1 MASIRPI
8 KNKEGEI
15 TSYQITVSAGRV
27 GGKQVRKYKTWTPAP
42 GMTAR
47 QIEKALNKEAVQ
59 FEEAVQKGYSVGGNQ
74 TFGDYAQYV
83 IGLKERGGAKHN
95 TIREYHHLMK
105 RIVPAIGHIKLDKL
119 RPQHLNAFYRNLE
132 EQGVADVPDRAT
144 AKPDIREKVSTTQK
158 ALAVASGLSVNTV
171 ALALQGKRVSLS
183 TAQAIAA
190 ALGRRVEELFT
201 VDKRQEK
208 LSSKTVLE
216 YHRFISAVLAQAEK
230 EMLVTYNA
238 AQKATPPKLE
248 RKEADYFQPEE
259 VEQIR
264 DALEGEPVKWRAVT
278 HLLLITGVRRGELC
292 GLRWDRIDWENHQIK
307 IDRTILYSPDR
318 GIYESSTKTGNVR
331 FIKLPQETME
341 LLREYRVWYNE
352 QRLLNGDRWRE
363 SGFVFVK
370 ETGGPMMPDSV
381 NAWLNKFSK
390 RKGLPPIHPH
400 KFRHT
405 MASLLYFSHAD
416 SVSISKR
423 LGHARVSTTTDI
435 YSHLIAQA
443 DEAASECI
451 ADAVLRKKA

>member
-1 MASIRPI
+1 M
-8 KNKEGEI
+8 
-15 TSYQITVSAGRV
+15 
-27 GGKQVRKYKTWTPAP
+27 
-42 GMTAR
+42 
-47 QIEKALNKEAVQ
+47 
-59 FEEAVQKGYSVGGNQ
+59 
-74 TFGDYAQYV
+74 
-83 IGLKERGGAKHN
+83 
-95 TIREYHHLMK
+95 
-105 RIVPAIGHIKLDKL
+105 
-119 RPQHLNAFYRNLE
+119 
-132 EQGVADVPDRAT
+132 
-144 AKPDIREKVSTTQK
+144 
-158 ALAVASGLSVNTV
+158 NTV

-201 VDKRQEK
+201 VDRRQEK

-292 GLRWDRIDWENHQIK
+292 GLRWDRIDWENHQVK

-352 QRLLNGDRWRE
+352 QRLLNGDRWTE

-405 MASLLYFSHAD
+405 MASLLYFNHAD

>member
-47 QIEKALNKEAVQ
+47 QIEKALNAEAVK
-59 FEEAVQKGYSVGGNQ
+59 FEEAVEKGFSGGDRQ
-74 TFGDYAQYV
+74 TFGDYARYV
-83 IGLKERGGAKHN
+83 IGLKESGGAKHN
-95 TIREYHHLMK
+95 TIREYTHLMK
-105 RIVPAIGHIKLDKL
+105 RIDPAIGHIKLDKL

-132 EQGVADVPDRAT
+132 EKGVADLPAKAT
-144 AKPDIREKVSTTQK
+144 AKPGLREKVTTTQK
-158 ALAVASGLSVNTV
+158 ALAAAAGLSVNTV
-171 ALALQGKRVSLS
+171 ALALQGRRVALT
-183 TAQAIAA
+183 TAQAIAH
-190 ALGRRVEELFT
+190 ALGRRVEDLFT
-201 VDKRQEK
+201 VDKREES

-259 VEQIR
+259 VERIR

-292 GLRWDRIDWENHQIK
+292 GLRWDRIDWENHQVK

-341 LLREYRVWYNE
+341 LLRQYRVWYNE
-352 QRLLNGDRWRE
+352 QRLLNGDRWTE
-363 SGFVFVK
+363 SGYVFVK

-405 MASLLYFSHAD
+405 MASLLYFNHAD

-443 DEAASECI
+443 DEAASQCI

>member
-27 GGKQVRKYKTWTPAP
+27 GGK
-42 GMTAR
+42 
-47 QIEKALNKEAVQ
+47 
-59 FEEAVQKGYSVGGNQ
+59 
-74 TFGDYAQYV
+74 
-83 IGLKERGGAKHN
+83 HN
-95 TIREYHHLMK
+95 TFREYNHLMK

-158 ALAVASGLSVNTV
+158 ALAAASGLSVNTV

-201 VDKRQEK
+201 VDRRQEK
-208 LSSKTVLE
+208 LSSKTLLE

-248 RKEADYFQPEE
+248 RKEAECFQPEE

-264 DALEGEPVKWRAVT
+264 DALEGEPVKWRTAT

-292 GLRWDRIDWENHQIK
+292 GLKWEDFDSEAGTLKVRRTIHAGK
-307 IDRTILYSPDR
+307 GGELTAGDPKTYAGTRTILLPYSTAQFLQRRRETALTGWIFPDPFR
-318 GIYESSTKTGNVR
+318 PERPANPGSAYRRLKQILAEA
-331 FIKLPQETME
+331 KLPDIRFHD
-341 LLREYRVWYNE
+341 L
-352 QRLLNGDRWRE
+352 
-363 SGFVFVK
+363 
-370 ETGGPMMPDSV
+370 
-381 NAWLNKFSK
+381 
-390 RKGLPPIHPH
+390 
-400 KFRHT
+400 RHT
-405 MASLLYFSHAD
+405 FATHALTSGVD
-416 SVSISKR
+416 AKTLSGI
-423 LGHARVSTTTDI
+423 LGHTKASFTLDTYTHVTGDMQRN
-435 YSHLIAQA
+435 
-443 DEAASECI
+443 AAEIVGDFMTEILGEEMRPWQKSESEGMGASI
-451 ADAVLRKKA
+451 

>member
-59 FEEAVQKGYSVGGNQ
+59 FEEAVQKGFSGGGNQ

-95 TIREYHHLMK
+95 TIREYNHLMK
-105 RIVPAIGHIKLDKL
+105 RIVLAIGHIKLDKL

-144 AKPDIREKVSTTQK
+144 AKPDIRERVTMTQK
-158 ALAVASGLSVNTV
+158 ALAAASGLSVNTV
-171 ALALQGKRVSLS
+171 ALALQGKRVSLA
-183 TAQAIAA
+183 TAQALAA
-190 ALGRRVEELFT
+190 ALGRRMEELFT
-201 VDKRQEK
+201 VEKRQER

-216 YHRFISAVLAQAEK
+216 YHRLISAVLAQAEK

-248 RKEADYFQPEE
+248 RKEAEYFQPEE

-264 DALEGEPVKWRAVT
+264 DALEGEPVKWRTIT

-292 GLRWDRIDWENHQIK
+292 GLRWDRID
-307 IDRTILYSPDR
+307 
-318 GIYESSTKTGNVR
+318 
-331 FIKLPQETME
+331 
-341 LLREYRVWYNE
+341 
-352 QRLLNGDRWRE
+352 
-363 SGFVFVK
+363 
-370 ETGGPMMPDSV
+370 
-381 NAWLNKFSK
+381 
-390 RKGLPPIHPH
+390 
-400 KFRHT
+400 
-405 MASLLYFSHAD
+405 
-416 SVSISKR
+416 
-423 LGHARVSTTTDI
+423 
-435 YSHLIAQA
+435 
-443 DEAASECI
+443 
-451 ADAVLRKKA
+451 

>member
-1 MASIRPI
+1 M
-8 KNKEGEI
+8 
-15 TSYQITVSAGRV
+15 
-27 GGKQVRKYKTWTPAP
+27 
-42 GMTAR
+42 
-47 QIEKALNKEAVQ
+47 
-59 FEEAVQKGYSVGGNQ
+59 
-74 TFGDYAQYV
+74 
-83 IGLKERGGAKHN
+83 ER
-95 TIREYHHLMK
+95 
-105 RIVPAIGHIKLDKL
+105 
-119 RPQHLNAFYRNLE
+119 
-132 EQGVADVPDRAT
+132 
-144 AKPDIREKVSTTQK
+144 
-158 ALAVASGLSVNTV
+158 
-171 ALALQGKRVSLS
+171 
-183 TAQAIAA
+183 
-190 ALGRRVEELFT
+190 
-201 VDKRQEK
+201 
-208 LSSKTVLE
+208 
-216 YHRFISAVLAQAEK
+216 
-230 EMLVTYNA
+230 
-238 AQKATPPKLE
+238 
-248 RKEADYFQPEE
+248 
-259 VEQIR
+259 IR

-292 GLRWDRIDWENHQIK
+292 GLRWDRIDWENHQVK

-341 LLREYRVWYNE
+341 LLRQYRVWYNE
-352 QRLLNGDRWRE
+352 QRLLNGDRWTE
-363 SGFVFVK
+363 SGYVFVK
-370 ETGGPMMPDSV
+370 EAGGPMMPDSV